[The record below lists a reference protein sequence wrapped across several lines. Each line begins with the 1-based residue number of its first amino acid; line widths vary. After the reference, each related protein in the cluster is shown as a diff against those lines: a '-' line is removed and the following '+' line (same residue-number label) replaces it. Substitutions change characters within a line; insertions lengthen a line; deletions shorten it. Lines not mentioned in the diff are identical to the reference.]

1 MKTLSRQFSERFPNE
16 IEINNVKNDIDAK
29 IEYDRFFIP
38 REEYS
43 SFLVEVTRE
52 EFIEHLLTLKD
63 AIIENEELYGNTE
76 KLNRYNKMLEIAGYK
91 EELTRDN
98 KVETK
103 TRRKISLDE
112 RIDNIYNQAN
122 IIENVT
128 DSQIFGLISKE
139 YRCIG
144 RSTRIKVYAYV
155 CNRLFGDNAEEI
167 IKEML

>member
-1 MKTLSRQFSERFPNE
+1 MKTLAIQFSERFPNE
-16 IEINNVKNDIDAK
+16 IEINNVKNETDAR

-38 REEYS
+38 REEHS
-43 SFLVEVTRE
+43 SFLVEVTKE
-52 EFIEHLLTLKD
+52 EFIKHLLTLKD
-63 AIIENEELYGNTE
+63 AIIESEELYGDTD

-91 EELTRDN
+91 ELEHNN
-98 KVETK
+98 KNKTTK
-103 TRRKISLDE
+103 RKISLDE

-122 IIENVT
+122 IIEDVT

-139 YRCIG
+139 YRGIG